1 MLNKFESKHPII
13 YLVVVAFIF
22 GFITILS
29 CSCITSFLYPQ
40 MSGYVY
46 YNDALVFCELGKSM
60 VQGYKPYVDI
70 FDHKGLYIFYYTAI
84 GGILGIKGVMI
95 VQVLLI
101 SIVFAFIYKSL
112 KIYTNDKLLI
122 FSALFFFGALYAFT
136 GQTPNDC
143 DLELPFITIMIY
155 FYLLGIKD
163 NDYKKFMYG
172 NIALGIATGIAFN
185 LRMSDALV
193 PFAFVCFYAYKSIK
207 DKQVKYI
214 FRDAGIVI
222 GLILLMSI
230 PPFVHAY
237 FGGFFDDMVQSVY
250 LNNFKYITTTG
261 MRRDG
266 VPMVAYILLPIIAG
280 LFILLTI
287 LKRKELTIDD
297 RIFIYVTMGVSF
309 LVELVIAFYPH
320 YLIVL
325 YSYLVI
331 ILGRLISLYVKTEEN
346 KARKPI
352 LIGLASIFVIS
363 LFFNPTIY
371 AVNYQKDMNTI
382 NYINNTVTD
391 EDKDGHILIFGP
403 PALYELTGIRI
414 NYGDFTC
421 QTNHVL
427 ISERYSTENLIKFLN
442 SEECHYYMV
451 SPVNSIFLDTVEF
464 DRASYELVPTD
475 LNVSVTIYHHI
486 I

>member
-1 MLNKFESKHPII
+1 MLTKFEEKHPRI
-13 YLVVVAFIF
+13 YLVLVAFIF

-29 CSCITSFLYPQ
+29 CSCITSFVYPQ
-40 MSGYVY
+40 MSGFVY

-60 VQGYKPYVDI
+60 VQGYKPYIDI

-84 GGILGIKGVMI
+84 GGLLGIRGVLI

-101 SIVFAFIYKSL
+101 SIVFAFIYKSV

-122 FSALFFFGALYAFT
+122 FSGLFFFGALYAFT

-143 DLELPFITIMIY
+143 DLELPFITMMIY
-155 FYLLGIKD
+155 FYLLGNKE

-185 LRMSDALV
+185 LRMSDALIT
-193 PFAFVCFYAYKSIK
+193 FAFVCFYAYKSIK

-214 FRDAGIVI
+214 FRDAGIVV

-237 FGGFFDDMVQSVY
+237 FGGFFNDMVQSVY

-261 MRRDG
+261 TRYDG
-266 VPMVAYILLPIIAG
+266 VPIVAYIVLPVIAAI
-280 LFILLTI
+280 FILLTI
-287 LKRKELTIDD
+287 LKRKELTVDD
-297 RIFIYVTMGVSF
+297 MVFIFVTMGVSF
-309 LVELVIAFYPH
+309 LIELIIAFYPH

-331 ILGRLISLYVKTEEN
+331 IFARLITLYVNKEEN
-346 KARKPI
+346 KARKPMF
-352 LIGLASIFVIS
+352 IGLLSIFVIS
-363 LFFNPTIY
+363 LAFNPTLYIM
-371 AVNYQKDMNTI
+371 NYQKDVNTI
-382 NYINNTVTD
+382 NYINDNVTK

-403 PALYELTGIRI
+403 PALYELANIKI

-421 QTNHVL
+421 QTNHVQ
-427 ISERYSTENLIKFLN
+427 ISERFSTENLIKFLN
-442 SEECHYYMV
+442 SDECHYYMV
-451 SPVNSIFLDTVEF
+451 SKVNSIFLDTVDF
-464 DRASYELVPTD
+464 DRASYELIPTD
-475 LNVSVTIYHHI
+475 LNVSVTIYRHI